1 MDRRAHPVPGLA
13 LLLEVARFL
22 REARYGERVQ
32 HPNVVRT
39 IEIGEAGPGLHFLA
53 IEWAAGEILA
63 AFINQVKAQSGKKI
77 DVPTAATL
85 TRDATRIVA
94 VLGS

>member
-1 MDRRAHPVPGLA
+1 MKVLRDKLRQDRTA
-13 LLLEVARFL
+13 VARFL

-53 IEWAAGEILA
+53 IEWAAGEILEKYAKRQGPLPIDEVCAIVKQIA
-63 AFINQVKAQSGKKI
+63 AAE
-77 DVPTAATL
+77 AASFWNH
-85 TRDATRIVA
+85 A
-94 VLGS
+94 VSV